1 MDVAVVIQARM
12 GSSRAP
18 GKIAYIFQGE
28 SMLAYQIKRL
38 QHGGF
43 SRVYVATSELDRDN
57 LTVEIAKKAGAKC
70 FRGSECDVMS
80 RYLEC
85 ANKFDLNLFYRV
97 TVDDPLVDPEG
108 MKILARLQSEWKA
121 DLTYSNHPDGWVYGT
136 TAELV
141 TYAALARA
149 FTETSDPSDRE
160 HVIPYLKR
168 SGRFNCVPAI
178 PSDPCHKRPDIYL
191 SVDYPEDLHLV
202 DQVLAHFSALG
213 RRYDFTQDELIAL
226 YDSGTLDIRNKHLHS
241 GF

>member
-1 MDVAVVIQARM
+1 MDLAVIIQARM

-18 GKIAYIFQGE
+18 GKIAYLFQGE
-28 SMLAYQIKRL
+28 PMLAYQIKRL

-43 SRVYVATSELDRDN
+43 SRIYVATSEFDRDN
-57 LTVEIAKKAGAKC
+57 LTVEIANKAGANC

-85 ANKFDLNLFYRV
+85 ANKFNLNLFYRV
-97 TVDDPLVDPEG
+97 TGDDPLVDPDS
-108 MKILARLQSEWKA
+108 MKILAKLQTEWKA

-149 FTETSDPSDRE
+149 FKETSDPLDRE

-168 SGRFNCVPAI
+168 SGRFNCVPAK
-178 PSDPCHKRPDIYL
+178 PSNLCHQRPDIYL

-202 DQVLAHFSALG
+202 DQVLAHFTQIG

-226 YDSGTLDIRNKHLHS
+226 YDSGSLDIRNKHLHS